1 MTMWYRSAQEILRV
15 PAESEK
21 SDLDTLKATPQE
33 IETAK
38 KIIKLRNKGLQEG
51 AALPANLDDASI
63 AKMIEQSKPAH
74 VEMKKLATA
83 FNDIANFIPFENLKP
98 TFRQYA
104 NDLNF
109 AAEQYLASIVSAEF
123 GEQQTKEKA
132 KKRLDLFDTLTLQNV
147 PNDVESII
155 KFYRNNQ
162 KDMPYF
168 INLIG
173 DFIPGS
179 STPAGQIILSKFKIA
194 DYQQTWLPFFNEHKN
209 LFIAAKN
216 KYNATK
222 DIEEKQQAEEDM
234 KYNFARILGFLS
246 NACLDLSTFILS
258 FVALA
263 GPAAPIVASVAGVF
277 RTLSLGLQG
286 VSWLMD
292 PEGPVSGVF
301 NILEGLPYLADKEK
315 EKILKP
321 FTGIY
326 DQIEHEATKD
336 EFFNNPYIP
345 IAARLNEIYYEIQP
359 KDWESK
365 YGQKKTETMYV
376 QPLNTLMKFAYDN
389 FGEKY
394 FWMNQ
399 PTSPKYR
406 NFGRLLSQAKSY
418 VMADRDV
425 KKAVTSKRSIGYQ
438 LVDSALNNQM
448 TYQYSKSL
456 IREMANKYT
465 AGNIYNFLNK
475 KNVEINNLIEAEARN
490 ANFAARYNL
499 RPGSARWDNLKTDIM
514 NLKKILNTW
523 K

>member
-1 MTMWYRSAQEILRV
+1 MTMWYRSAQDKKPIEFI
-15 PAESEK
+15 PEESEK

-38 KIIKLRNKGLQEG
+38 KIIDLRNSG
-51 AALPANLDDASI
+51 LPANLDDASI

-83 FNDIANFIPFENLKP
+83 LNDIANFIPFENLKP
-98 TFRQYA
+98 TFKQYA
-104 NDLNF
+104 NSLNG
-109 AAEQYLASIVSAEF
+109 AAEQYLAAITAAEF

-132 KKRLDLFDTLTLQNV
+132 KKKLDLFDTLTLQNV
-147 PNDVESII
+147 PNNVESII

-179 STPAGQIILSKFKIA
+179 STAPGQIILSKFKIA

-246 NACLDLSTFILS
+246 NACLDLSTFILA

-263 GPAAPIVASVAGVF
+263 GPAAPIVASVAGGF

-301 NILEGLPYLADKEK
+301 NILEGLPYLADKEQ

-321 FTGIY
+321 FTKIY
-326 DQIEHEATKD
+326 DQIEHDATKA
-336 EFFNNPYIP
+336 EMFNNPYLP
-345 IAARLNEIYYEIQP
+345 IAKRLNEIYYEIQP

-365 YGQKKTETMYV
+365 YGQKKTEIMYV

-399 PTSPKYR
+399 PESPQYR
-406 NFGRLLSQAKSY
+406 NFGRFLSQAKSY
-418 VMADRDV
+418 IKADRKIDKIPTPPPS
-425 KKAVTSKRSIGYQ
+425 KKSIGYQ

>member
-1 MTMWYRSAQEILRV
+1 MTMWYRSAQDKKPIESIPEEFEI
-15 PAESEK
+15 SY
-21 SDLDTLKATPQE
+21 LDTLKATPQE

-38 KIIKLRNKGLQEG
+38 KIIELRYNGI
-51 AALPANLDDASI
+51 PTNLDDASI

-83 FNDIANFIPFENLKP
+83 LNDIANFIPFENLKP

-104 NDLNF
+104 DSLNT
-109 AAEQYLASIVSAEF
+109 AAEQYLTSISAAEF
-123 GEQQTKEKA
+123 GEQEHREKA
-132 KKRLDLFDTLTLQNV
+132 KKTLDLFDTLTLQNV

-155 KFYRNNQ
+155 KFYRNNKQ
-162 KDMPYF
+162 NMPYY

-179 STPAGQIILSKFKIA
+179 STAPGQLILSKFKIA

-216 KYNATK
+216 KYNSTK

-234 KYNFARILGFLS
+234 KMHFSKILGFLS
-246 NACLDLSTFILS
+246 NACLDLSTFILA

-263 GPAAPIVASVAGVF
+263 GPGAPIVASIAGVF
-277 RTLSLGLQG
+277 RALSVGLQSI
-286 VSWLMD
+286 SWLMD

-301 NILEGLPYLADKEK
+301 NVLEGLPYTPDTEEDKSFKPFSKITDKE
-315 EKILKP
+315 
-321 FTGIY
+321 
-326 DQIEHEATKD
+326 EHELVKD
-336 EFFNNPYIP
+336 IMIHNPYMP
-345 IAARLNEIYYEIQP
+345 IVKTLMQIYKYEIND

-365 YGQKKTETMYV
+365 YGQKKTENMYV
-376 QPLNTLMKFAYDN
+376 QPLNILMKFAYDN
-389 FGEKY
+389 FGKKY

-399 PTSPKYR
+399 PASPKYR
-406 NFGRLLSQAKSY
+406 NFARLLSQAKNF
-418 VMADRDV
+418 VMEEQGI
-425 KKAVTSKRSIGYQ
+425 KKAAPSKRSIGYQ
-438 LVDSALNNQM
+438 LVDSALKNQM
-448 TYQYSKSL
+448 TYQYSASL

-490 ANFAARYNL
+490 TNFAARYNL
-499 RPGSARWDNLKTDIM
+499 RPGSALWDNLKTDIM

>member
-1 MTMWYRSAQEILRV
+1 MWYRSAQDKKPIEFI
-15 PAESEK
+15 PEESEK

-38 KIIKLRNKGLQEG
+38 KIIELRNND
-51 AALPANLDDASI
+51 LPANLDDASI
-63 AKMIEQSKPAH
+63 AKIIEQSKPAH

-83 FNDIANFIPFENLKP
+83 LNDIANFIPFENLKP

-104 NDLNF
+104 NSLNG
-109 AAEQYLASIVSAEF
+109 AAEQYLTSITAAEF

-132 KKRLDLFDTLTLQNV
+132 KKTLDLFDTLTLQNV
-147 PNDVESII
+147 PNNVESII

-162 KDMPYF
+162 QNMPYF

-179 STPAGQIILSKFKIA
+179 STAPGQLILSKFKIA
-194 DYQQTWLPFFNEHKN
+194 DYQQTWLPFFIEHKN

-216 KYNATK
+216 KYNAAK

-234 KYNFARILGFLS
+234 KKHFAMLLGFLS
-246 NACLDLSTFILS
+246 NACVDLSTFTLA

-277 RTLSLGLQG
+277 RALSIGLQSI
-286 VSWLMD
+286 SWLMD
-292 PEGPVSGVF
+292 PEGPVSGIF
-301 NILEGLPYLADKEK
+301 NVLEGLPYSPDKEE
-315 EKILKP
+315 EKSLKP
-321 FTGIY
+321 FTKIT
-326 DQIEHEATKD
+326 DEEEHNRVKAEM
-336 EFFNNPYIP
+336 FSNPYLP
-345 IAARLNEIYYEIQP
+345 IAKRLNEIYNEVSD

-399 PTSPKYR
+399 PASPKYR

-418 VMADRDV
+418 VMADPDV
-425 KKAVTSKRSIGYQ
+425 KKAAPSPSKRSIGHQ

-448 TYQYSKSL
+448 TYQNSKSL

-490 ANFAARYNL
+490 TNFAARYNL
-499 RPGSARWDNLKTDIM
+499 RPGSALWDNLKTDIM